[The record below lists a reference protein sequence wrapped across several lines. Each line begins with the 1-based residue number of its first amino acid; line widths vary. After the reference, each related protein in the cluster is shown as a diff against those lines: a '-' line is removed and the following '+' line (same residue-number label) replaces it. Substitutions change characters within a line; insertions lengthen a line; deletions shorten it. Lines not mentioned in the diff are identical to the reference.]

1 MVSNPSNNIALSTS
15 VNEDDLI
22 ERIRTDDPRAFKD
35 LFDSNVSLVYNV
47 CLRMLGNRQDAEDV
61 TQEVFLEVYKSLK
74 RFRFESK
81 LSTWLYRIAVNRSL
95 NHLRTKKLNRW
106 ISLDFSASE
115 VGAPNYDFPSASED
129 NPDGVMEKKDT
140 ERIVQQA
147 IGKLPERQRTA
158 LLLHRYEELP
168 YQEIAKIMNVTV
180 ASVESL
186 LHRARQ
192 TLARRLL
199 PMKKEL

>member
-1 MVSNPSNNIALSTS
+1 
-15 VNEDDLI
+15 VNENDII

-61 TQEVFLEVYKSLK
+61 TQEVFFEAYKSLK

-95 NHLRTKKLNRW
+95 NHQRKRKLDRW
-106 ISLDFSASE
+106 LSLDFNAIGE
-115 VGAPNYDFPSASED
+115 GTDNVDVPGAIDES
-129 NPDGVMEKKDT
+129 PDAMMEKKDT
-140 ERIVQQA
+140 EHIVQEA
-147 IGKLPERQRTA
+147 ISKLPERQRTA

-168 YQEIAKIMNVTV
+168 YQEIAKIMDVTL

-186 LHRARQ
+186 LHRAKE
-192 TLARRLL
+192 TLAKRLL
-199 PMKKEL
+199 PLRKHI